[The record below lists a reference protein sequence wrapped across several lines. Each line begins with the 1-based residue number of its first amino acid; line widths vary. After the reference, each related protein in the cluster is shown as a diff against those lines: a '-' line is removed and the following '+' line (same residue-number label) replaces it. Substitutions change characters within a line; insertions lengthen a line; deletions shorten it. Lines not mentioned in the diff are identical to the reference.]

1 MPLKPRC
8 AYLHNVIRFFTT
20 LQFSLGSMHLKI
32 NMCCNQNLPIR
43 YTYIVYMYMYMYII
57 HTHVQLT
64 GGGDGEIGGEGTK
77 PSEKLAD
84 LSRSERMERFPFC
97 CE

>member
-1 MPLKPRC
+1 
-8 AYLHNVIRFFTT
+8 
-20 LQFSLGSMHLKI
+20 MHLKI
-32 NMCCNQNLPIR
+32 NMRCNQNLPIR
-43 YTYIVYMYMYMYII
+43 YTYII
-57 HTHVQLT
+57 HTHVQHT